1 MNEAELAETAKV
13 MLLKSIAIIVESNL
27 DDRRKLQ
34 AISAVL
40 TNLDAK
46 VMASNWRALVQDS
59 TWLIDQAKRG

>member
-13 MLLKSIAIIVESNL
+13 MLLKSLAIIVESNL

>member
-46 VMASNWRALVQDS
+46 IVASNWRRMVEESA
-59 TWLIDQAKRG
+59 WLIDQAKRG